1 VEDNVGRVGYFG
13 PISGVAP
20 YFEQHLGLPCPPEVN
35 IADHIINETVAKK
48 NAVLLG
54 MHFILIHV
62 LLSFS
67 RVMIIFGF
75 QCF

>member
-1 VEDNVGRVGYFG
+1 
-13 PISGVAP
+13 
-20 YFEQHLGLPCPPEVN
+20 
-35 IADHIINETVAKK
+35 
-48 NAVLLG
+48 LLG

-75 QCF
+75 QCFWIEMILFLVSSIHLTR